1 MRTFTRLTLAAVLL
15 AALAVPAN
23 AGASGDALAKAV
35 ALNAGL
41 SSFTAD
47 LNADVDLHAIIPLR
61 ANLAGTTY
69 YKEPNLYKVSIT
81 SGLPAMA
88 QQFDRVYPRIV
99 TPAHWEQTYVVTVG
113 SDSGSQTSV
122 KLVPRTQ
129 GNIESINAT
138 LDDATG
144 GVTGMRWNYRNGGW
158 ASMTQTLSQVSGFLL
173 PVKQQGHVQ
182 EPGYVA
188 DVSAS
193 LSGYKVNVPIAD
205 SVFQEQ

>member
-1 MRTFTRLTLAAVLL
+1 MRTFSRLTVAASLM
-15 AALAVPAN
+15 AALAVPAS
-23 AGASGDALAKAV
+23 AGAASDALAKAV

-41 SSFTAD
+41 QSFTAA
-47 LNADVDLHAIIPLR
+47 LAADVDLHAVIPLR

-69 YKEPNLYKVSIT
+69 YKEPNQYKVAIT

-99 TPAHWEQTYVVTVG
+99 TPAHWQETYVVTVVG
-113 SDSGSQTSV
+113 DSGSQTSV

-129 GNIESINAT
+129 GNIESIDAT

-158 ASMTQTLSQVSGFLL
+158 ASMTQTLTQVSGFLL
-173 PVKQQGHVQ
+173 PVRQQGHVQ

-188 DVSAS
+188 DISAT

-205 SVFQEQ
+205 SIFQQQ